1 MSKASNSWSFAMLKK
16 SWFDYREAPTAKP
29 QVEDRCAGRKSNR
42 SINATGP
49 GNQERLAGGTGA
61 SKS

>member
-1 MSKASNSWSFAMLKK
+1 MLKK

-49 GNQERLAGGTGA
+49 GNQERLAGGMGA